1 MRNEQITKT
10 IQALDDFEFT
20 AEEYCLN
27 ITETTNRAIEHI
39 QRLSREQV
47 GKEIIL
53 LVSEILRCKYRS
65 MLEKKVEWIIV
76 PIKNS
81 SDISCRLEG
90 SLFRGKALI
99 APKRISVCLD
109 QEGLKRECVLH
120 DWAPAIF
127 TESPFDGSPATHE
140 GQERAKELFLEICFE
155 ARLKFRIFA
164 SNPTQI

>member
-1 MRNEQITKT
+1 MRNDQITKT

-39 QRLSREQV
+39 QRVSQEQV

-65 MLEKKVEWIIV
+65 MLEKNVEWIIV
-76 PIKNS
+76 PIKNK
-81 SDISCRLEG
+81 SDIACRLDVTLYHG
-90 SLFRGKALI
+90 QVLI
-99 APKRISVCLD
+99 APKRICVSLES
-109 QEGLKRECVLH
+109 EGIRRECVLH

-127 TESPFDGSPATHE
+127 TESPIIGSSATQE
-140 GQERAKELFLEICFE
+140 GKERAKELFLEICFE
-155 ARLKFRIFA
+155 AQLKFRIFA
-164 SNPTQI
+164 SNPTHT